1 MVGLRTFDKQREGTS
16 FVEVGREVK
25 LVAERHSS
33 SASIVTPISFQK
45 LVILPS
51 ELISED
57 FNGISGFL
65 GEVNGSLLSC
75 GISVGVALAH

>member
-1 MVGLRTFDKQREGTS
+1 MWKMLSQS
-16 FVEVGREVK
+16 FRVGREVK

-51 ELISED
+51 ELIISED

-75 GISVGVALAH
+75 GISVGVAFAH